1 MISLGM
7 STLGT
12 VDRRLLD
19 GHVHPN
25 RGATTQAGE
34 VHPEH
39 DPFRAT
45 VDALAER
52 AAGGE

>member
-1 MISLGM
+1 M

-25 RGATTQAGE
+25 RGATTRACE

-39 DPFRAT
+39 DPCRAT